1 MVWGAVLGAFTL
13 FLFLAGASASL
24 RRSGKYRR
32 LPPYI
37 THPKYVNYLG
47 LGTWNVRGINWT
59 AKREEVVNVF
69 RKRKV
74 ELLAL
79 TETKLKE
86 NEDVSWYGLNDVI
99 ACIQEMER
107 AREGVDILLKDAWHS
122 AVVDIF
128 VR

>member
-1 MVWGAVLGAFTL
+1 M
-13 FLFLAGASASL
+13 
-24 RRSGKYRR
+24 
-32 LPPYI
+32 
-37 THPKYVNYLG
+37 
-47 LGTWNVRGINWT
+47 
-59 AKREEVVNVF
+59 VNVF